1 MSDEIRQRGRKLI
14 ADVVSDIKSRRETL
28 SKLKQMTQI
37 AKEIDP
43 EFDVSDIEEMI
54 DVSENVAEQITKRLD
69 KTAKET

>member
-43 EFDVSDIEEMI
+43 EFDVTDIEEMI
-54 DVSENVAEQITKRLD
+54 DVSETVAEQITKRLD

>member
-54 DVSENVAEQITKRLD
+54 DVSENVADQITKRLD